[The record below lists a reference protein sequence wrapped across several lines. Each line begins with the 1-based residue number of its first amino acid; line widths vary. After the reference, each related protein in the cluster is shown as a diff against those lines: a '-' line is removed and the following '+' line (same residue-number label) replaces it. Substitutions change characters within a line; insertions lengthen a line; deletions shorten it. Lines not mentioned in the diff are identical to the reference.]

1 MQIPAYCSDRHACK
15 LGKGR
20 GGVSVHII
28 ETYKRAPQS
37 LHASCNLCVLGQ
49 G

>member
-1 MQIPAYCSDRHACK
+1 MQIPAYCSDRHACR
-15 LGKGR
+15 GGGG

-28 ETYKRAPQS
+28 ETYKRAPPS
-37 LHASCNLCVLGQ
+37 LHASCNLCGLGQ